1 MRLIPA
7 HGACRDIV
15 VTVTNAVDLA
25 GDPEMTAIAH
35 ESMPFSA
42 LLGVVIDQCDDQHL
56 TGRVAWGADMCTV
69 DGNLHGGFLMAVAD
83 SLGAMLTTRHLP
95 DGAGTSTVSSS
106 TNFLRPAPDGVYTIE
121 VGLVHAG
128 RRTVV
133 VTTDVINP
141 AGKVVSRTTQTQ
153 AVLV

>member
-1 MRLIPA
+1 V
-7 HGACRDIV
+7 GV
-15 VTVTNAVDLA
+15 VTSILDPV

-35 ESMPFSA
+35 ESMPFAA
-42 LLGVVIDQCDDQHL
+42 LLGVVIDHCDDQRL
-56 TGRVAWGADMCTV
+56 VGRVAWGADMCTV
-69 DGNLHGGFLMAVAD
+69 NGNLHGGFLMAIAD

-106 TNFLRPAPDGVYTIE
+106 TNFLRPAPDGIYSIDVD
-121 VGLVHAG
+121 LVHAG
-128 RRTVV
+128 RRTIV

-153 AVLV
+153 AVLI